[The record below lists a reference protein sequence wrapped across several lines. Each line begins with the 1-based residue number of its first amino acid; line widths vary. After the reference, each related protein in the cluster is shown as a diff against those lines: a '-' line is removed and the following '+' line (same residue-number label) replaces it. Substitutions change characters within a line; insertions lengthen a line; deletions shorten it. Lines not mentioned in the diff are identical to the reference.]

1 MSLAIQVRSQ
11 NGSQMEHLKGQSQ
24 HDDGA
29 DPKNQ
34 IMKPDGYC
42 TRILGPECDCWM
54 TMQIRFLVDAK

>member
-1 MSLAIQVRSQ
+1 
-11 NGSQMEHLKGQSQ
+11 MEHLKGQNQ

-29 DPKNQ
+29 DLKNQ

-54 TMQIRFLVDAK
+54 TMQVRLLVDAK